1 LEHGEDELSPACE
14 LASGEIV
21 SISSDQGS
29 AYWKQKMES
38 GEFKSGQTEV
48 SGCEIVHSPQGGLK
62 TCFIPTKGNRFLS
75 NVVNTDGQEENE
87 RRNLAVVEGRKA
99 ILVVR
104 VIADGGTTTANED
117 ELALNVF
124 DDSVNVAK
132 QYKACSHGKLNV
144 IKAPPRDNT
153 NNNPGDG
160 ETKIM
165 NGVTTVKVSSPTGPD
180 NDRNR
185 HAVMREAITVR
196 LKENF
201 GVNAK
206 NLADHVMYCLP
217 AGTMDGLA
225 YAYVN
230 HWLSVYSDE
239 WCNFVSAQMHE
250 IGHNLNLAHSNEN
263 GYYKDQTGMV
273 SDGGRI

>member
-1 LEHGEDELSPACE
+1 LENGEDELSPACE
-14 LASGEIV
+14 LADGEIV
-21 SISSDQGS
+21 SITSDQGS

-48 SGCEIVHSPQGGLK
+48 SGCEFVQSPLDGVK
-62 TCFIPTKGNRFLS
+62 TCFIQTEGDRFLS
-75 NVVNTDGQEENE
+75 NVVNTDNQEENE
-87 RRNLAVVEGRKA
+87 RRILAVVEGNKK

-104 VIADGGTTTANED
+104 VIAVGGTTTANED

-144 IKAPPRDNT
+144 IKATDRDNT
-153 NNNPGDG
+153 NNNADNG
-160 ETKIM
+160 ETSVM
-165 NGVTTVKVSSPTGPD
+165 NGVTTVKVSSPTGPS

-196 LKENF
+196 LKDNF
-201 GVNAK
+201 GTDAR

-217 AGTMDGLA
+217 AGTMDGIA
-225 YAYVN
+225 YAYIN
-230 HWLSVYSDE
+230 HWLSIYSDE
-239 WCNFVSAQMHE
+239 WCNYVSAQMHE

-273 SDGGRI
+273 SNGGSI